1 MWSWKTSQLI
11 VRCFFFLFTF
21 TTPSYGK
28 SILKIALHAQ
38 VAPEGGSIVG
48 SVLTTDGLKA
58 ALDLRAE
65 ASFVKIFYPYSY
77 TGFFEVRWDLIV
89 IEGWFLMIH
98 EFIQIVRSHS
108 PGVVVLY
115 FCLDPTF
122 PDMNRIRS
130 FDVDGYLTNS
140 RELQKHLIEYTGI
153 PTEFVMLAADPFMMQ
168 LNSSVP
174 KKWGAVYVGAGGNM
188 LQYKPKLLK
197 MLEGAVPHGL
207 RLHGTGWDS
216 VKEISSVWL
225 GSLPRYELA
234 NAYSSAHVVLA
245 SAIESQSD
253 LGITFQTCFVHD

>member
-1 MWSWKTSQLI
+1 MIVSFSKMWRTARLFH
-11 VRCFFFLFTF
+11 CLFFLFTI
-21 TTPSYGK
+21 SNSSHGK
-28 SILKIALHAQ
+28 NTLNIALHAQ

-65 ASFVKIFYPYSY
+65 ASFIKIFYPYSY
-77 TGFFEVRWDLIV
+77 AGFFEVRWNLII

-140 RELQKHLIEYTGI
+140 RELQRHLMERTGI
-153 PTEFVMLAADPFMMQ
+153 PTEFIMLAADPSMMQ
-168 LNSSVP
+168 LNSSIP
-174 KKWGAVYVGAGGNM
+174 KMWGAVYVGAGGNM
-188 LQYKPKLLK
+188 LQYKPKLLN
-197 MLEGAVPHGL
+197 MLEGAVPYGL
-207 RLHGTGWDS
+207 RL
-216 VKEISSVWL
+216 L
-225 GSLPRYELA
+225 MFLL
-234 NAYSSAHVVLA
+234 
-245 SAIESQSD
+245 
-253 LGITFQTCFVHD
+253 